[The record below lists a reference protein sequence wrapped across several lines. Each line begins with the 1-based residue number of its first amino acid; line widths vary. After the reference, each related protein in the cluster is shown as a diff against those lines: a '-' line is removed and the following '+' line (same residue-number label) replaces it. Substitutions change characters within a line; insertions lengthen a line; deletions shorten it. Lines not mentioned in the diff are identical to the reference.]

1 MKKAIRD
8 AWVQSLRSGLYPQIQ
23 GQLCRKEKGGLG
35 FCCLG
40 VLADVVD
47 PAAWGAPPED
57 EGGTRYFSGAWMGSL
72 PSEFKVE
79 VGLRDYEQR
88 ALVTQNDVDK
98 KTFPEIADW
107 IEENIPVED
116 AA

>member
-8 AWVQSLRSGLYPQIQ
+8 AWVQSLRSGLYPQVQ
-23 GQLCRKEKGGLG
+23 WALCRKEKQGLG

-40 VLADVVD
+40 VLLDVYD
-47 PAAWGAPPED
+47 PSGWGTPPEY
-57 EGGTRYFSGAWMGSL
+57 EGGMRLYGDYLGTPPPDVQEALGLSVQLRNSL
-72 PSEFKVE
+72 V
-79 VGLRDYEQR
+79 VL
-88 ALVTQNDVDK
+88 NDQDR

-107 IEENIPVED
+107 IEQNIPVED

>member
-8 AWVQSLRSGLYPQIQ
+8 AWVQSLRSGLYPQAR
-23 GQLCRKEKGGLG
+23 GALCRREQEGYC
-35 FCCLG
+35 FCALG

-47 PAAWGAPPED
+47 PKGWETGDLELGMLREYGGYIGLLPD
-57 EGGTRYFSGAWMGSL
+57 EMYDEIGL
-72 PSEFKVE
+72 PWTVSRRVVE
-79 VGLRDYEQR
+79 L
-88 ALVTQNDVDK
+88 NDDEK
-98 KTFPEIADW
+98 KTFPEIASW

>member
-8 AWVQSLRSGLYPQIQ
+8 AWVQSLRSGLYPQVQ
-23 GQLCRKEKGGLG
+23 GALCRKENDGLG

-47 PAAWGAPPED
+47 PSGWQAPPTEEGEMRQYGAMLGTLPEEMRD
-57 EGGTRYFSGAWMGSL
+57 ELQLSHIA
-72 PSEFKVE
+72 
-79 VGLRDYEQR
+79 LRR
-88 ALVTQNDVDK
+88 LVVLNDVEK
-98 KTFPEIADW
+98 LPFTEIADW
-107 IEENIPVED
+107 IEQNIPVED